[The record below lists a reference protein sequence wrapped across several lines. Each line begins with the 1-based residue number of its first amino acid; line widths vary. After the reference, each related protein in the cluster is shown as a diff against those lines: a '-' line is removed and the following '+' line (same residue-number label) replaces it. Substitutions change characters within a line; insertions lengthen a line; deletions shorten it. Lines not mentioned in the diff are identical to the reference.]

1 MQKDYRMEK
10 TLIQWKA
17 ILMND
22 LQALQQHKKLDQIS
36 QERFALKER
45 EIGFHCYQAEE
56 SLTDGEL
63 ILLKKGL
70 GLSEL
75 RWLYYKSRL
84 RPGSV

>member
-1 MQKDYRMEK
+1 MQKDYRME
-10 TLIQWKA
+10 TTFSHWKA

-22 LQALQQHKKLDQIS
+22 LQALQQHIKPDQMS
-36 QERFALKER
+36 QVRFAMKEQ

-56 SLTDGEL
+56 KLTDIEL
-63 ILLKKGL
+63 AHLKKEV
-70 GLSEL
+70 GLSDL